1 MLLKIL
7 KERGIIKMKLRKWVK
22 NLLSVI
28 MMLCLIIGIAEC
40 DSTSLYVIKSI
51 VSMMVFVSSFKVL
64 AKYSDLLVDY
74 E

>member
-1 MLLKIL
+1 
-7 KERGIIKMKLRKWVK
+7 MKLRKWVK

-28 MMLCLIIGIAEC
+28 MMLCLVTGVAEC

-51 VSMMVFVSSFKVL
+51 VSMMVFASSFKIL

-74 E
+74 ED